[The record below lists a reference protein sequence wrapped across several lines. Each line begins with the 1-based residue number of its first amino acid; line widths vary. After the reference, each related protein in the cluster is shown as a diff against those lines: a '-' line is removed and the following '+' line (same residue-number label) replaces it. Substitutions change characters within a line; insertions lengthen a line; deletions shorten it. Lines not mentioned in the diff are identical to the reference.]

1 VHAAYESWLRT
12 ALFGIPVVSSV
23 DTARSGW
30 RSRDPASGRDP
41 ERRAALFP
49 NSARL
54 INVDASQQYGPVV
67 ALRADRTADRSGRVV
82 TTSRRRGGNRSP
94 TTGHPSTL
102 YSPRPAGID
111 SATAHTGAGS
121 PARPPGRTHTEP
133 PWASRYSSL
142 WPVSTNIECRSGAPR
157 HTEVT
162 SVCGTGS
169 SAMRRPS
176 ADAPPRRRHQRW
188 PHRAAPIALPTAAR
202 QPCFHPAVAC
212 PITSLS
218 W

>member
-1 VHAAYESWLRT
+1 M
-12 ALFGIPVVSSV
+12 PVVPPV
-23 DTARSGW
+23 DTARNGW

-82 TTSRRRGGNRSP
+82 TTSPPRWQPLTDDRSSEHALLAAPRRDRQRTAERGP
-94 TTGHPSTL
+94 A
-102 YSPRPAGID
+102 RPAG
-111 SATAHTGAGS
+111 
-121 PARPPGRTHTEP
+121 RTYTEP
-133 PWASRYSSL
+133 PWASRYTSL
-142 WPVSTNIECRSGAPR
+142 WPVSTNIECRSSAPK

-162 SVCGTGS
+162 SVWGTGS

-176 ADAPPRRRHQRW
+176 ADHPPRRRHQRW
-188 PHRAAPIALPTAAR
+188 PPSRPDHATNSRTATLFSSRRGLPDHVVELVA
-202 QPCFHPAVAC
+202 HPGLLR
-212 PITSLS
+212 P
-218 W
+218 